1 MKRSIWVICDE
12 CKFDSDYILQLLGK
26 AKILAKQSDRD
37 VSMICIGKEDEESF
51 KRLFEFGADNI
62 IFYENNVQNE
72 RVFIEIISNMMKE
85 KQPSLLMFSDS
96 QFAKV
101 VAASLSSRFESGLTA
116 DCIDVE
122 LDEDDK
128 FIFSRAALNDTVV
141 ARIKCI
147 NSNFQM
153 CTIKKSS
160 VPIPES
166 KLENACGNIE
176 KFDMKIDDKLNKNL
190 IEIIE
195 RVIKED
201 ENKIDL
207 NSAKVVF
214 AIGRGVKNL
223 ETVSL
228 IKKIAKK
235 LDAEV
240 IGTRA
245 AVEEGLIEKERQVGQ
260 SAISICPNIYF
271 GFGISGAS
279 QHMVGIKNAKIII
292 AVNSD
297 KEASIFNY
305 SDYAIVDDLNNV
317 LKELDILTNNL

>member
-1 MKRSIWVICDE
+1 
-12 CKFDSDYILQLLGK
+12 
-26 AKILAKQSDRD
+26 
-37 VSMICIGKEDEESF
+37 MI
-51 KRLFEFGADNI
+51 
-62 IFYENNVQNE
+62 
-72 RVFIEIISNMMKE
+72 KE
-85 KQPSLLMFSDS
+85 KQPSLLMFLDN

-122 LDEDDK
+122 LDEYGK

-153 CTIKKSS
+153 CTIKKNSI
-160 VPIPES
+160 PIPEA
-166 KLENACGNIE
+166 KLENVCGKIE
-176 KFDMKIDDKLNKNL
+176 KFDIKIDDELNNSS

-195 RVIKED
+195 RVIRKD

-207 NSAKVVF
+207 NSAKVVL
-214 AIGRGVKNL
+214 AVGRGVKSL

-235 LDAEV
+235 LNAEV
-240 IGTRA
+240 IATRA
-245 AVEEGLIEKERQVGQ
+245 AVEDGIIEKERQVGQ

-297 KEASIFNY
+297 KEAPIFNY
-305 SDYAIVDDLNNV
+305 ADYAIVDDLNNV
-317 LKELDILTNNL
+317 LKELDILTSNL